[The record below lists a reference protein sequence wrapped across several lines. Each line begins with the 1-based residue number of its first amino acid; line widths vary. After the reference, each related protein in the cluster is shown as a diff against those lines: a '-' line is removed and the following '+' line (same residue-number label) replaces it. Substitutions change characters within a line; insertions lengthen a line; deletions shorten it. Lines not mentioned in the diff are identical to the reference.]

1 MARLPRVVVADVA
14 HHVTQ
19 RGNARQVIFSSDA
32 DRVTYLELLQDYSQL
47 YGLSLLGYCLM
58 SNRARDRY
66 TKGPRGAVA
75 ISETG
80 AWTLCR
86 VLECSAVV
94 DRPRMAGTILFLP
107 PGRVPSVESAAL
119 CRVESGARGDGGEG
133 GNVEMVERGGALRR
147 VGLGPDARN
156 GALEQALDGSGVAGI
171 YRRCG
176 IGRRCLCAPPLY
188 AHGASVGEP
197 AFRGGS

>member
-1 MARLPRVVVADVA
+1 MLRSGE
-14 HHVTQ
+14 T
-19 RGNARQVIFSSDA
+19 RGKLSSPA
-32 DRVTYLELLQDYSQL
+32 MPIRVTYLELLQDYSQL

-58 SNRARDRY
+58 SNRAPDRY

-94 DRPRMAGTILFLP
+94 NRPRMAGTILFLP

-119 CRVESGARGDGGEG
+119 CRLNPVRAGMVARAEMWRWSSAAAHCGGSE
-133 GNVEMVERGGALRR
+133 
-147 VGLGPDARN
+147 LGPDARN
-156 GALEQALDGSGVAGI
+156 GALEQALDGSGVAEI